1 MSTWY
6 KTGTIDVTNGSAAV
20 TGTGTAFVANVNVGD
35 ALQAPDGRAY
45 EITGVGGDT
54 ALTIAPAYLG
64 ATAAAQ
70 AVRIQPTRALTST
83 YISSATELLA
93 MVQSYID
100 GALSG
105 KFADGS
111 AGAPALTFASDPDTG
126 LFRKAA
132 NRIALSTGGT
142 ERAAIGTA
150 TLELNLPLTGTA
162 VQSGPEDATPG
173 RLLTQGAFGVG
184 ADTMPDTADLNLVR
198 RGGMWKFG
206 SSAANRPFSQGGA
219 VLVMA
224 VSPSRTLQI
233 ADEHDT
239 GRIATRYISESAP
252 SSGVWTAW
260 REIYHGGTLLG
271 AVSQSGGVPTG
282 AVIETGE
289 NANGTY
295 TRWADGTQL
304 CSHLLTTSSSADTSW
319 TFPAVFAAASGIR
332 LSVCPREATSAIFG
346 SSKVP
351 STTVVGVN
359 AWNTSAARVAA
370 SVSLIAVGRWF

>member
-6 KTGTIDVTNGSAAV
+6 KTGTIDVTNGSGAV
-20 TGTGTAFVANVNVGD
+20 AGNGTAFVANVNVGD
-35 ALQAPDGRAY
+35 ALQAPDGRTY
-45 EITGVGGDT
+45 EITAIGSDT
-54 ALTIAPAYLG
+54 GLTIAPDYLG
-64 ATAAAQ
+64 ATSGAQ
-70 AVRIQPTRALTST
+70 AYAIQPTRAQTV
-83 YISSATELLA
+83 AFNQNAVALLA
-93 MVQSYID
+93 LVQGYVD

-111 AGAPALTFASDPDTG
+111 AGAPALTFTADPDTG

-132 NRIALSTGGT
+132 NRIGLATGGT
-142 ERAAIGTA
+142 ERASIGTA

-162 VQSGPEDATPG
+162 VQSDAEDATAG
-173 RLLTQGAFGVG
+173 RLLALGAFGLG
-184 ADTMPDTADLNLVR
+184 ADTMPDTADLDLVR

-206 SSAANRPFSQGGA
+206 SSAANKPFTQGGA

-233 ADEHDT
+233 AHEHDT

-252 SSGVWTAW
+252 SSGLWTDWHEVFHA
-260 REIYHGGTLLG
+260 GTLLG
-271 AVSQSGGVPTG
+271 TVSETSGIPTG

-289 NANGTY
+289 NANGIY
-295 TRWADGTQL
+295 TRWADGTQI
-304 CSHLLTTSSSADTSW
+304 CSHVLTTSTGADTSW
-319 TFPAVFAAASGIR
+319 TFPAVFEAAADIR
-332 LSVCPREATSAIFG
+332 LSVCPREATNAIFG

-351 STTVVGVN
+351 GTTAVGVN